1 MQRPKIL
8 INTLSLAQG
17 GGGRSYLVNV
27 LRELD
32 RDARGFD
39 VSVLADPTQ
48 LSPEDVGGLRFV
60 PVRLPGV
67 SGGARLALRVLY
79 EQTLL
84 PLRASRFD
92 LLYCPAD
99 AAPALGRTPTV
110 VALRNMHIYDR
121 TYYDTARLDILGRLV
136 KGGLRRVRR
145 VVFPTRAAADKI
157 SARFPVPR
165 DRVAI
170 VPHGVAAEAFDAAG
184 EPDPQRP
191 RYVFLASSI
200 ERHKRIDILVR
211 GFAEVDDPDLQLWI
225 CGDDEVDPEY
235 TALVLGL
242 VKTLGLEGRVHLKGR
257 VPYREILGYYRGSL
271 ALTFTSLLETF
282 GHPMLEA
289 MLART
294 PIVAADIPSFREIAG
309 DIAVY
314 FPPDDPAGLARAI
327 EQVLDD
333 PEAAGE
339 RVARGHAHALE
350 FSWQRSVDA
359 LCQVFRD
366 VLAEEGRA

>member
-1 MQRPKIL
+1 MSRPKIL

-27 LRELD
+27 LRELG
-32 RDARGFD
+32 RDARGLD
-39 VSVLADPTQ
+39 VTVLADPTQ
-48 LSPEDVGGLRFV
+48 LARNDAAGLDFV
-60 PVRLPGV
+60 PLRLPAA
-67 SGGARLALRVLY
+67 SGSARLALRVAY

-84 PLRASRFD
+84 PLRARAFD

-99 AAPALGRTPTV
+99 VAPAWGGTPTV

-121 TYYDTARLDILGRLV
+121 TYYDTTRLDILGRLV
-136 KGGLRRVRR
+136 KGGLRRVDRA
-145 VVFPTRAAADKI
+145 VFPTRAAADKI
-157 SARFPVPR
+157 ASCFPVPA
-165 DRVAI
+165 DRVSI
-170 VPHGVAAEAFDAAG
+170 VPHGVAAEAFDGGG
-184 EPDPQRP
+184 EPDPGRP

-211 GFAEVDDPDLQLWI
+211 GFAEVNDPELQLWI

-235 TALVLGL
+235 TELVRGLAHELGL
-242 VKTLGLEGRVHLKGR
+242 GERFQLKGR

-271 ALTFTSLLETF
+271 ALAFTSLLETF

-289 MLART
+289 MLAKT

-309 DIAVY
+309 DIALY
-314 FPPDDPAGLARAI
+314 FPPDDPTGLARAI
-327 EQVLDD
+327 EAVLAN
-333 PEAAGE
+333 PTAAEE
-339 RVARGHAHALE
+339 RTARGHAHALE

-359 LCQVFRD
+359 LCQVFHE
-366 VLAEEGRA
+366 VLAEG